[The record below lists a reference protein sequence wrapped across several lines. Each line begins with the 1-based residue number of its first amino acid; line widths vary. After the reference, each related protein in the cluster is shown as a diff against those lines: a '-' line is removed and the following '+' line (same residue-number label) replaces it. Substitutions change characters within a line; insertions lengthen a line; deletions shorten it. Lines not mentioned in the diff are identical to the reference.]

1 MREALRRPTTIKMSK
16 TRPPSANRLVRLR
29 RNSAQPKCLSY
40 RMCGNSGQSPK
51 EAGLRTLLE
60 SIRLKRGR
68 SEEKARKRATH
79 TGHQQE
85 EPYLRHRLS
94 ADHECRT

>member
-1 MREALRRPTTIKMSK
+1 
-16 TRPPSANRLVRLR
+16 
-29 RNSAQPKCLSY
+29 
-40 RMCGNSGQSPK
+40 MCGNSGQSPK

-94 ADHECRT
+94 ADHECRTKASRRIYAHARDVNSEDMNCHQCDPDR